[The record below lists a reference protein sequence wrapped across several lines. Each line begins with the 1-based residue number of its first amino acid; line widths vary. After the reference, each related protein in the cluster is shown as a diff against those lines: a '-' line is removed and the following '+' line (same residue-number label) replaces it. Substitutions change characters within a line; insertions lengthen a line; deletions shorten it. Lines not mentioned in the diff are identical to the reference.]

1 MASLQDLQGFVRTD
15 SFFTQCPAH
24 ATSAAREAQ
33 LNFYDCSKNQP
44 CCALC
49 VASQPLAP
57 VLQVR
62 RSSYH
67 DVVKM
72 ADISRYADIG
82 GIQGY
87 TINSSKVIFLRR
99 RPQPRPP
106 KGAVGASLCTVC
118 SRHLQDVSH
127 YCSLQCKLD
136 HLEGVK
142 HVSLRKL
149 APAAA
154 DDASHSSG
162 SSARSSGGAPETPSH
177 LDSLRM
183 LDAAAASS
191 DSDCTGADFHGHPAK
206 RRKGCPLRAPST

>member
-1 MASLQDLQGFVRTD
+1 M
-15 SFFTQCPAH
+15 
-24 ATSAAREAQ
+24 
-33 LNFYDCSKNQP
+33 
-44 CCALC
+44 
-49 VASQPLAP
+49 
-57 VLQVR
+57 
-62 RSSYH
+62 
-67 DVVKM
+67 
-72 ADISRYADIG
+72 
-82 GIQGY
+82 
-87 TINSSKVIFLRR
+87 
-99 RPQPRPP
+99 
-106 KGAVGASLCTVC
+106 GASLCTVC

-191 DSDCTGADFHGHPAK
+191 DSDCT
-206 RRKGCPLRAPST
+206 